1 MRIAGWAP
9 FGLGQQKPQHQ
20 LEMLRILWENR
31 DQLPYAW
38 RILKHGVCDG
48 CSLTPRGLQD
58 DAIPGVHLCL
68 TRLRLLRINTMPA
81 APADAF
87 SDVAR
92 LRKFGNTRLRKLGRL
107 AYPLIRRAGE
117 PGFSRLSWD
126 EALDLVAQ
134 RLRASNPR
142 RAAFFLTSRG
152 LTNETYYVAQ
162 KLARLYGTNHIDNAA
177 RLCHAASSIA
187 LKSTLGV
194 GASTVSFTDWLKTEL
209 LVLAGTNLANNQ
221 PVSMK
226 YLYHAKKNG
235 ARIAVV
241 NPYREP
247 GLERY
252 WIPSITKSALFGT
265 RFRDDFFPVRPGGDV
280 AFFNG
285 VLKILDERGALDR
298 AFIDAHTTGWP
309 ALKAELDRERLPDLE
324 ALAGLPRSEMERFAT
339 LYASVNRAIF
349 IWSMGLTQHP
359 NGVDNVRALINLALS
374 RGMLGREGVGL
385 VPIRGHSG
393 VQGGAEVGAVPDFIG
408 EHNAARFAALWGA
421 PVPTWRGH
429 SCGHMLEAAYD
440 GALDVLY
447 IVGGN
452 FIETMPEPTRMDH
465 SLQRLPLRVHQDIVF
480 NTSMLADP
488 SPEPGSAVVLLPAR
502 TRYEQEGGG
511 TQTGTERRIRYTP
524 FIGRRKEGDTV
535 GEARSEWVILRD
547 LGLRILDGPARDAI
561 DFPNGDAI
569 RADID
574 RGIPL
579 YSGIVHLKAEG
590 DSIQYGGPRLLE
602 NGVCPAF
609 EDKRARFSVTTPPRL
624 RAKLLLVTRR
634 GAQFNSILWHDR
646 DGLTGLDRR
655 DIVISPEDA
664 QAQRFSDGEQV
675 LLRSPHGECGAR
687 IRIGPVAPGCVQA
700 HWPEVNPLIA
710 RHYDPES
717 GEPDYNAEVTI
728 ERLYT

>member
-38 RILKHGVCDG
+38 RILNHGVCDG
-48 CSLTPRGLQD
+48 CSLTPRGLED

-68 TRLRLLRINTMPA
+68 TRLRLLRMNTMPA
-81 APADAF
+81 APPDALADI
-87 SDVAR
+87 SR
-92 LRKFGNTRLRKLGRL
+92 LRARDNRSLRKLGRI
-107 AYPLIRRAGE
+107 AWPLIRRKSDA
-117 PGFSRLSWD
+117 GFSRISWD
-126 EALDLVAQ
+126 EALDAIAA
-134 RLRASNPR
+134 RLRRTDPH

-162 KLARLYGTNHIDNAA
+162 KLARLYGTNHVDNAA
-177 RLCHAASSIA
+177 RLCHAASSVA
-187 LKSTLGV
+187 LKTTLGV

-252 WIPSITKSALFGT
+252 WIPSIAKSAVFGT

-298 AFIDAHTTGWP
+298 AFIDTHTNGWS
-309 ALKAELDRERLPDLE
+309 ALKAELDRERFPDLE
-324 ALAGLPRSEMERFAT
+324 SLAGLPRSEMERFAN
-339 LYASVNRAIF
+339 LYAPVKRAIF

-393 VQGGAEVGAVPDFIG
+393 VQGGAEVGAVPDYIG
-408 EHNAARFAALWGA
+408 EHNVQHYSSLWG
-421 PVPTWRGH
+421 VPLPSWRGL
-429 SCGHMLEAAYD
+429 SCGHMLEAAHD
-440 GALDVLY
+440 GALDLLY
-447 IVGGN
+447 IIGGN
-452 FIETMPEPTRMDH
+452 FIDTMPEPARMAEA
-465 SLQRLPLRVHQDIVF
+465 LARLPLRVHQDITF
-480 NTSMLADP
+480 NTSMLA
-488 SPEPGSAVVLLPAR
+488 EPGPEGVILLPAR

-524 FIGRRKEGDTV
+524 FIGRRREGDTV
-535 GEARSEWVILRD
+535 GEARSEWAILRD
-547 LGLRILDGPARDAI
+547 LGLRALDGPAREAI
-561 DFPNGDAI
+561 NFPTGDAI

-574 RGIPL
+574 RSIPL
-579 YSGIVHLKAEG
+579 YSGIVQLKKEG
-590 DSIQYGGPRLLE
+590 DAIQYGGTRLLE
-602 NGVCPAF
+602 NGICPAF
-609 EDKRARFSVTTPPRL
+609 PDKRARFSVTIPPPL

-634 GAQFNSILWHDR
+634 GAQFNSILWHDQ
-646 DGLTGLDRR
+646 DALTGLGRKDV
-655 DIVISPEDA
+655 VISAQDA
-664 QAQRFSDGEQV
+664 RAHALEEGENV
-675 LLRSPHGECGAR
+675 LLRSPHGEFGAR
-687 IRIGPVAPGCVQA
+687 IRIGDVAPGCVQA

-717 GEPDYNAEVTI
+717 GEPDYNAEITI
-728 ERLYT
+728 ERLHA

>member
-1 MRIAGWAP
+1 MRIAGWSP

-48 CSLTPRGLQD
+48 CSLTPRGLED

-68 TRLRLLRINTMPA
+68 TRLRLLRMNTMPA
-81 APADAF
+81 AAPDAF
-87 SDVAR
+87 RDVAA
-92 LRKFGNTRLRKLGRL
+92 LRKLGNRGLRKLGRL
-107 AYPLIRRAGE
+107 AHPMIRRSGDS
-117 PGFSRLSWD
+117 GFTRLTWD
-126 EALDLVAQ
+126 EALDLIAA
-134 RLRASNPR
+134 RLRRTDPR
-142 RAAFFLTSRG
+142 RVAFFLTSRG

-162 KLARLYGTNHIDNAA
+162 KLARLYGTNHVDNAA
-177 RLCHAASSIA
+177 RLCHAASSVA

-194 GASTVSFTDWLKTEL
+194 GASTVSFTDWLKSEL

-252 WIPSITKSALFGT
+252 WIPSITKSAIFGT
-265 RFRDDFFPVRPGGDV
+265 RFLDDFFPVRPGGDV

-285 VLKILDERGALDR
+285 VLKVLDERGALDR
-298 AFIDAHTTGWP
+298 AFIESHTTGWE
-309 ALKAELDRERLPDLE
+309 ALKAELDLERFPDLE
-324 ALAGLPRSEMERFAT
+324 ALAGLPRSEMERFAA
-339 LYASVNRAIF
+339 LYAPVKRAIF

-374 RGMLGREGVGL
+374 RGMLGREGAGL

-408 EHNAARFAALWGA
+408 EHNAARYSELWGA
-421 PVPTWRGH
+421 PVPSWRGL
-429 SCGHMLEAAYD
+429 SCGDMLEAAHE

-447 IVGGN
+447 IIGGN
-452 FIETMPEPTRMDH
+452 FMETMPEPQRM
-465 SLQRLPLRVHQDIVF
+465 STALERLPLRVHQDIVF
-480 NTSMLADP
+480 NTSMLA
-488 SPEPGSAVVLLPAR
+488 EPGAEGVLLLPAR

-524 FIGRRKEGDTV
+524 FIGRRREGDTV
-535 GEARSEWVILRD
+535 GEARSEWAILRD
-547 LGLRILDGPARDAI
+547 LGLRTLDGSARQAI
-561 DFPNGDAI
+561 DFATGDEI
-569 RADID
+569 RTDIE
-574 RGIPL
+574 RSIPL
-579 YSGIVHLKAEG
+579 YSGIVQLKAEG

-609 EDKRARFSVTTPPRL
+609 KDKRARFSVTVPPPL

-646 DGLTGLDRR
+646 DALTGLDRR
-655 DIVISPEDA
+655 DVVISPEDA
-664 QAQRFSDGEQV
+664 RANRVSDGDQV

-687 IRIGPVAPGCVQA
+687 IRIGPVAQGCLQA
-700 HWPEVNPLIA
+700 HWPEVNHLIA
-710 RHYDPES
+710 HHYDPQS

-728 ERLYT
+728 EHLYR

>member
-20 LEMLRILWENR
+20 IEMLRILWENR

-48 CSLTPRGLQD
+48 CSLTPRGLED

-81 APADAF
+81 AAPEAYA
-87 SDVAR
+87 DVAELRR
-92 LRKFGNTRLRKLGRL
+92 LDNRQLRKLGRL
-107 AYPLIRRAGE
+107 AFPMIRR
-117 PGFSRLSWD
+117 PNDRGFSRLPWD
-126 EALDLVAQ
+126 EALDLIAA
-134 RLRASNPR
+134 RLRRTDPR

-162 KLARLYGTNHIDNAA
+162 KLARLYGTNHVDNAA
-177 RLCHAASSIA
+177 RLCHAASSVA

-194 GASTVSFTDWLKTEL
+194 GASTVSYSDWLKSDL

-252 WIPSITKSALFGT
+252 WIPSITKSAIFGT
-265 RFRDDFFPVRPGGDV
+265 RFLDDFFPVRPGGDV

-298 AFIDAHTTGWP
+298 EFIDAHTSGWEP
-309 ALKAELDRERLPDLE
+309 LKAELDRERFPDLE
-324 ALAGLPRSEMERFAT
+324 ALAGLPRSEMERFAG
-339 LYASVNRAIF
+339 LYASAKRAIF

-374 RGMLGREGVGL
+374 RGMLGREGAGL

-408 EHNAARFAALWGA
+408 EHNVSRYTELWGA
-421 PVPTWRGH
+421 PLPTWRGH
-429 SCGHMLEAAYD
+429 SCGHMLEAAH
-440 GALDVLY
+440 GGELDLLY
-447 IVGGN
+447 IIGGN
-452 FIETMPEPTRMDH
+452 FMETMPEPARMATAL
-465 SLQRLPLRVHQDIVF
+465 STLPLRVHQDIVF
-480 NTSMLADP
+480 NNSMLADP
-488 SPEPGSAVVLLPAR
+488 GPEGVILLPAR

-524 FIGRRKEGDTV
+524 FIGRRREGDTV

-547 LGLRILDGPARDAI
+547 LGLRILDGPARESI
-561 DFPNGDAI
+561 RYPTGDAV

-574 RGIPL
+574 RSIPL
-579 YSGIVHLKAEG
+579 YSGIVQLRGEG

-602 NGVCPAF
+602 NGICPAF
-609 EDKRARFSVTTPPRL
+609 EDKRARFSVTVPPKL

-655 DIVISPEDA
+655 DIVVSPEDA
-664 QAQRFSDGEQV
+664 RTLSFADGEEV
-675 LLRSPHGECGAR
+675 LLTSPHGQCGAR
-687 IRIGPVAPGCVQA
+687 VRIGPVAPGCVQA
-700 HWPEVNPLIA
+700 HWPEVNSLIA

>member
-20 LEMLRILWENR
+20 IEMLRILWENR

-48 CSLTPRGLQD
+48 CSLTPRGLED
-58 DAIPGVHLCL
+58 DTIPGVHLCL
-68 TRLRLLRINTMPA
+68 TRLRLLRMNTMPA
-81 APADAF
+81 APIDAF
-87 SDVAR
+87 RDVAR
-92 LRKFGNTRLRKLGRL
+92 LRKLDNRQLRKLGRL
-107 AYPLIRRAGE
+107 AYPMIRRQGE
-117 PGFSRLSWD
+117 RGFSRLSWD
-126 EALDLVAQ
+126 EALDQIAG
-134 RLRASNPR
+134 RLKATDRR

-162 KLARLYGTNHIDNAA
+162 KLARLYGTNHVDNAA
-177 RLCHAASSIA
+177 RLCHAASSVA

-194 GASTVSFTDWLKTEL
+194 GASTVSFTDWLKSDL

-252 WIPSITKSALFGT
+252 WIPSITKSAIFGT
-265 RFRDDFFPVRPGGDV
+265 RFLDDFFPVRPGGDV

-285 VLKILDERGALDR
+285 VLKILDERGAIDR
-298 AFIDAHTTGWP
+298 TFIDEHTKGW
-309 ALKAELDRERLPDLE
+309 ASLKAELDRERFPDLE
-324 ALAGLPRSEMERFAT
+324 VLAGLPRAEMERFAT

-359 NGVDNVRALINLALS
+359 NGVDNVRALINVALS
-374 RGMLGREGVGL
+374 RGMLGREGTGL

-393 VQGGAEVGAVPDFIG
+393 VQGGAEVGAVPDYIG
-408 EHNAARFAALWGA
+408 EHNVQHFSTLWGA
-421 PVPTWRGH
+421 PLPSWRGL
-429 SCGHMLEAAYD
+429 SCGHMLEAAHD

-447 IVGGN
+447 VVGGN
-452 FIETMPEPTRMDH
+452 FIETMPDPARMANAL
-465 SLQRLPLRVHQDIVF
+465 SRLSLRVHQDIVL
-480 NTSMLADP
+480 NTSMLVDP
-488 SPEPGSAVVLLPAR
+488 GGEGAILLPAR

-524 FIGRRKEGDTV
+524 FIGGRREGDTV
-535 GEARSEWVILRD
+535 GEAQSEWVILRD

-561 DFPNGDAI
+561 NFPTGDAI

-574 RGIPL
+574 RCIPL
-579 YSGIVHLKAEG
+579 YSGVVQLKAEG
-590 DSIQYGGPRLLE
+590 DSIQYGGQRLLE
-602 NGVCPAF
+602 NGICPAF
-609 EDKRARFSVTTPPRL
+609 EDRRARFSVTVPPHL

-646 DGLTGLDRR
+646 DALTGLDR
-655 DIVISPEDA
+655 DEILISPEDA
-664 QAQRFSDGEQV
+664 RTQALSEGDRV

-687 IRIGPVAPGCVQA
+687 IRIGPVAQGCVQA
-700 HWPEVNPLIA
+700 HWPEVNSLIA

-717 GEPDYNAEVTI
+717 GEPDYNAEITI
-728 ERLYT
+728 ERIYT